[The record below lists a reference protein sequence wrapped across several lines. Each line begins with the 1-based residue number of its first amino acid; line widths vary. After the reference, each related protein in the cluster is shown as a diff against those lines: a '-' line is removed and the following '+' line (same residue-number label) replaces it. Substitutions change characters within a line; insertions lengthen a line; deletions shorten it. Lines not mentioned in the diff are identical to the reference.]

1 VTDTR
6 SESQSS
12 VSAPQPLR
20 KRLDSLNWR
29 KDALQQRLA
38 KSKESLRELEGF
50 LEIQPRV
57 AERLDELSRELFG
70 NILEEIER
78 NLTYALREILGQD
91 LRVVS
96 QREMKNRKM
105 HVTFGIE
112 REGKPEDILT
122 GQGGSV
128 CNVISVGLR
137 LIALSQLDERQH
149 RRFLVLDEQD
159 CWLRP
164 DLVPNLMG
172 IIHTIAKKL
181 QFQVLVISHHN
192 VDLFRE
198 HADRIYRVVPAARAE
213 AGVRVALQARTFL
226 NHEGH
231 EEHEAN
237 KKGQTS

>member
-1 VTDTR
+1 MVIETSLDAR
-6 SESQSS
+6 S
-12 VSAPQPLR
+12 VSSPVPLR

-29 KDALQQRLA
+29 QQALRQQLA
-38 KSKESLRELEGF
+38 RNKASLQELEAF

-57 AERLDELSRELFG
+57 AERLDELSKQLFG
-70 NILEEIER
+70 NILGEIEL

-105 HVTFGIE
+105 HVTFTIE

-128 CNVISVGLR
+128 CNIISVGLR
-137 LIALSQLDERQH
+137 LIALSQLDEREH

-164 DLVPNLMG
+164 DLVPQLMA
-172 IIHTIAKKL
+172 IIHTIARKL
-181 QFQVLVISHHN
+181 QFQVLVISHHS
-192 VDLFRE
+192 VDLFRD
-198 HADRIYRVVPAARAE
+198 HADRIYRIVPATRADT
-213 AGVRVALQARTFL
+213 GVRIELL
-226 NHEGH
+226 E
-231 EEHEAN
+231 
-237 KKGQTS
+237 KKW